1 MTLTS
6 QNIFTPPINVNDMEK
21 IEEMRVMRAIISAVL
36 NNRKIVPGSELC
48 SSSVCNIDD
57 FDIEVMEKYLE
68 RWNQAIKEQDSK
80 QAMSALQKQW
90 RDLKDKHPDALLLF
104 RLGDFYEMYNQDAQ
118 KGADIL
124 GITLTKRTNGKGK
137 TVEMAGFPYHA
148 LDTYLPKLIREG
160 ERVAICDMCEDSK
173 RQKRG

>member
-1 MTLTS
+1 M
-6 QNIFTPPINVNDMEK
+6 NDMEK
-21 IEEMRVMRAIISAVL
+21 IEEMRVMKAIISAVL
-36 NNRKIVPGSELC
+36 NNRKIMCGSGLR
-48 SSSVCNIDD
+48 SSSVHNIDD
-57 FDIEVMEKYLE
+57 FDVEVMEKYLE
-68 RWNQAIKEQDSK
+68 RWNQAIKEQENE

-104 RLGDFYEMYNQDAQ
+104 RIGDFYEMYNHDAQ

-124 GITLTKRTNGKGK
+124 GITLTKRTNGQGK
-137 TVEMAGFPYHA
+137 TVEMAGFPHHA

-160 ERVAICDMCEDSK
+160 ERVAICDMSDKPK

>member
-6 QNIFTPPINVNDMEK
+6 QNNFFKPLNVNNMEK

-36 NNRKIVPGSELC
+36 NNRKIVPGSELR

-104 RLGDFYEMYNQDAQ
+104 RLGGFYEMYNQDAQ

-124 GITLTKRTNGKGK
+124 GITLTKRTNGQGK